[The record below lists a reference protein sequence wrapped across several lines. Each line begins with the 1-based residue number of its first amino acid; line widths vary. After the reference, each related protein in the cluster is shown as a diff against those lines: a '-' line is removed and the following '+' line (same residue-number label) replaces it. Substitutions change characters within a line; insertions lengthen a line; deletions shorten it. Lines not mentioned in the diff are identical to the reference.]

1 VIPVEVTQTP
11 WHYTTF
17 RDWLD
22 HWQTLIAGFLA
33 FMAGVGTVVAA
44 IWAIWATRST
54 ARKQID
60 ASGEDARKV
69 IAATRDLT
77 EATFKQTE
85 TTVRLEE
92 TRNRSQA
99 LAFRVMLKAAMTRV
113 IAEAQ
118 RTRETFAFT
127 FTAGG
132 SASREAF
139 AIRNCITKGGF
150 AELRTAC
157 VRQGSPLT
165 GKFPDLEC
173 EVDNFALQCGT
184 YALSAAAPMPVRKGV
199 HAGLGEQPHVIE
211 TMAKELRQNAAQDS
225 HGIVWP
231 CRAGAS

>member
-22 HWQTLIAGFLA
+22 HWQTGLAG
-33 FMAGVGTVVAA
+33 AGALVAA
-44 IWAIWATRST
+44 FGTIAMTRRI
-54 ARKQID
+54 ANRQLA
-60 ASGEDARKV
+60 ASREEADKV
-69 IAATRDLT
+69 IAVTREEAATTVNLEQTRKES
-77 EATFKQTE
+77 EARAFRAMLEAAMRRVLVEAAWARNTYPDTFKP
-85 TTVRLEE
+85 TTDAV
-92 TRNRSQA
+92 S
-99 LAFRVMLKAAMTRV
+99 VD
-113 IAEAQ
+113 
-118 RTRETFAFT
+118 
-127 FTAGG
+127 AGNV
-132 SASREAF
+132 
-139 AIRNCITKGGF
+139 RNCITKGGF
-150 AELRTAC
+150 TELRTAC

-184 YALSAAAPMPVRKGV
+184 YALSAAAPIPVRKGV
-199 HAGLGEQPHVIE
+199 HAGLGEQLHVIE